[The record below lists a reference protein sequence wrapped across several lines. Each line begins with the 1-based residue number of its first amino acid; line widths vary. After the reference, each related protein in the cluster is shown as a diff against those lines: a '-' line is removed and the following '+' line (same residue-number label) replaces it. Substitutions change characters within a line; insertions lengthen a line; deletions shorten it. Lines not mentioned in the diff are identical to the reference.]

1 MKNRIIGMFFL
12 LPILVTKL
20 HAQDLPAYR
29 IFTASGKATSYE
41 KMAKDLSDEELV
53 LFGELHDNA
62 IAHWLQL
69 ELTKRMFQANGE
81 KLALGAEMF
90 ETHQATYLL
99 KYLADGDDKA
109 FRDSTKLWS
118 NYGTDYKP
126 LVDFARANKLN
137 FFAANVPRK
146 YASLIFKKG
155 PEYLDSLSASEKA
168 LLCPLP
174 FPFDSTL
181 TQYQELIKMGMEMHA
196 SGINFA
202 KAQAIKDATMAW
214 NIVKQLQAG
223 NVVLHYNGS
232 YHSDYH
238 QSICWYVEQYRKGT
252 RLKTIT
258 VVTQTD
264 LKKLSSEFL
273 DKADYIIVVDED
285 VTRTME

>member
-1 MKNRIIGMFFL
+1 MKNRILSLLFL
-12 LPILVTKL
+12 LSTLATAVY
-20 HAQDLPAYR
+20 AQDLPAYR
-29 IFTASGKATSYE
+29 IFTAQGKATTYE

-62 IAHWLQL
+62 VAHWLQL
-69 ELTKRMFQANGE
+69 ELTKRLFQANGT

-90 ETHQATYLL
+90 ETHQDKYLQ

-126 LVDFARANKLN
+126 LVDFARANSLN

-155 PEYLDSLSASEKA
+155 PEYLDTLAASEKA

-202 KAQAIKDATMAW
+202 KAQAIKDATMAHFINKNW
-214 NIVKQLQAG
+214 SKGKQ
-223 NVVLHYNGS
+223 VIHFNGS
-232 YHSDYH
+232 YHSDKFEG
-238 QSICWYVEQYRKGT
+238 IVWY
-252 RLKTIT
+252 
-258 VVTQTD
+258 
-264 LKKLSSEFL
+264 LKKYNPKLEILTVSTASQDDIEKL
-273 DKADYIIVVDED
+273 APENQGIADFVICVPADM
-285 VTRTME
+285 TKTH

>member
-1 MKNRIIGMFFL
+1 MKIRIIGLFIL
-12 LPILVTKL
+12 LPVLVVTL
-20 HAQDLPAYR
+20 YAQDLPAYR
-29 IFTASGKATSYE
+29 IFSSSGKAISFE

-69 ELTKRMFQANGE
+69 ELTKRLFQLNGT

-90 ETHQATYLL
+90 ETHQN
-99 KYLADGDDKA
+99 KYLQQYLVDGNDKA

-126 LVDFARANKLN
+126 LVDFARTNTLA
-137 FFAANVPRK
+137 FFASNVPRK
-146 YASLIFKKG
+146 YASMIFKKG
-155 PEYLDSLSASEKA
+155 PASLDSISAEERL

-214 NIVKQLQAG
+214 NITLQLHAG
-223 NVVLHYNGS
+223 KTVLHYNGS

-252 RLKTIT
+252 RLKTIS
-258 VVTQTD
+258 VVTQAD
-264 LKKLSSEFL
+264 LKKLSPEFF

-285 VTRTME
+285 VTRTLE